1 MFNSRRIN
9 HRRFSTVFWIGL
21 ALGSSASVATAQVTD
36 PVPAQAVTLAADPLP
51 DGPPASL
58 IQRTDP
64 QSRPDFS
71 GHWVF
76 NAKASDDPQEKL
88 KEAMKAMQQAG
99 GGGRGM
105 GGGSGGHGRGGGKSG
120 GRQGHGAAGG
130 MGGRSEM
137 PSGKMPELTA
147 TPERLDLTHE
157 DPMLLIADE
166 NDRHQRLFT
175 DFRGGSVS
183 ASGGDQPQA
192 AVAGWEGDVLVVES
206 RMNHGSR
213 LVQQYR
219 IDAETGRLMISSAVG
234 LPNLQEASFRLVY
247 DRLTPGTH
255 AGNR

>member
-1 MFNSRRIN
+1 MKM
-9 HRRFSTVFWIGL
+9 HARFTVALWMSLTL
-21 ALGSSASVATAQVTD
+21 AASASPSLASPDAD
-36 PVPAQAVTLAADPLP
+36 PAQAHAGGSATGSITGVSAS
-51 DGPPASL
+51 PPTPVAK
-58 IQRTDP
+58 Q

-71 GHWVF
+71 GHWTLD
-76 NAKASDDPQEKL
+76 AKASDDPQERIKQ
-88 KEAMKAMQQAG
+88 AMKQARSG
-99 GGGRGM
+99 GQGMRGGGM
-105 GGGSGGHGRGGGKSG
+105 GGG
-120 GRQGHGAAGG
+120 G
-130 MGGRSEM
+130 MGGKRQGRGSQEGMGGSEM
-137 PSGKMPELTA
+137 PFNDRAALVAAAKT
-147 TPERLDLTHE
+147 LDITHE

-175 DFRGGSVS
+175 DFRGVSVS